1 MLKLLAKKEKKMV
14 RFEKEKL
21 EKEDIEKL
29 ENLSKIC
36 KADILTMTTLAN
48 SGHPGGA
55 ISSLDIFLIIYSYAK
70 ISPEIV
76 DSPERD
82 KIVISH
88 GHTSAGVYSVLGR
101 LGFFDIDMAIS
112 TFRLAGSIFEGHIV
126 RKVPGVEW
134 GTGNLG
140 QGLSAGCGFAL
151 ADKIHKR
158 DTYTFV
164 LMSDGEQTKGQVAEA
179 RRFAIKYGLNNITV
193 VIDYNKIQIS
203 GNTEKVM
210 PCNICENYKSDG
222 WEVIDKVDGHNFSSL
237 YDAIKKSIEIEKPV
251 CILSE
256 TIMGKG
262 ISFMENQHK
271 YHGKP
276 LNEEEYQK
284 ALDELGIKV
293 DIEKYK
299 NLRKKNWQYPS
310 RKFYFSPNFKKG
322 NPIIYGKEE
331 KTDNRTAYGKAL
343 DDIAKINIENEY
355 PVVVFDCDLSSSVRT
370 NYFEKNFPE
379 RFFQVGVQEHNAAT
393 IAGVVSTDKIIS
405 FFSDFGVFGVDETY
419 NQQRL
424 NDQNFTNLKL
434 VCTHLGLDVGEDGK
448 THQCIDYIGVLRNTY
463 GFKIIIPADPNQTDR
478 VIRYIADKEGNWFVG
493 MGRSKTPVI
502 TKENGDIYFGPDYNF
517 QYGKGDLIREGKDGY
532 ILTYGCMVYRA
543 VEISEKLKREGISIG
558 VINFSCPIEIDKNL
572 MKKAIETSF
581 IITYED
587 HHIDTGLGATA
598 GIYLSENGYS
608 GKFFRKGITNYG
620 ASGKPDELFK
630 WFKMDIE
637 SMTEFIKKKMEE

>member
-1 MLKLLAKKEKKMV
+1 MA
-14 RFEKEKL
+14 RFTREKL
-21 EKEDIEKL
+21 EKQDIEKL
-29 ENLSKIC
+29 ENLSRIC
-36 KADILTMTTLAN
+36 KADILTMTTVAN

-55 ISSLDIFLIIYSYAK
+55 ISSLDIFLTVYSYAN
-70 ISPEIV
+70 INPEIV

-82 KIVISH
+82 KIVVSH

-101 LGFFDIDMAIS
+101 LGFFDIDMALA

-151 ADKIHKR
+151 ADRIHKR
-158 DTYTFV
+158 ESYTFV
-164 LMSDGEQTKGQVAEA
+164 LMSDGEQTKGQVGEA

-203 GNTEKVM
+203 GNTDKVM
-210 PCNICENYKSDG
+210 PCRICENYKADG
-222 WEVIDKVDGHNFSSL
+222 WEVIDGVDGHDFSQL
-237 YDAIKKSIEIEKPV
+237 YEAIRKSIEVEKPV
-251 CILSE
+251 CIIAE
-256 TIMGKG
+256 TVMGKG

-276 LNEEEYQK
+276 LSDEEYKK
-284 ALDELGIKV
+284 ALEELGI
-293 DIEKYK
+293 DRDLDKYK
-299 NLRKKNWQYPS
+299 KLREQKWEYPS
-310 RKFYFSPNFKKG
+310 RKFYFRPELKKG
-322 NPIIYGKEE
+322 NPVLYGKEE

-343 DDIAKINIENEY
+343 LDVGKENAGNEY
-355 PVVVFDCDLSSSVRT
+355 PVVVFDCDLSSSVKT
-370 NYFEKNFPE
+370 NYFEKEFPE
-379 RFFQVGVQEHNAAT
+379 RFFQVGVQEHHAAT
-393 IAGVVSTDKIIS
+393 LAGAVSTDKIIS

-424 NDQNFTNLKL
+424 NDQNFTNLRV

-448 THQCIDYIGVLRNTY
+448 THQCIDYIGVLRNTF

-478 VIRYIADKEGNWFVG
+478 VIRYISDKEGNWFIG
-493 MGRSKTPVI
+493 MGRSKIPVI
-502 TKENGDIYFGPDYNF
+502 TKENGEIYFGTDYNF
-517 QYGKGDLIREGKDGY
+517 QYGKADLIREGKDGY

-543 VEISEKLKREGISIG
+543 VEISEKLKQEGISIG
-558 VINFSCPIEIDKNL
+558 IMNFSCPTEIDKE
-572 MKKAIETSF
+572 MIEKAKGTPL

-587 HHIDTGLGATA
+587 HHIDTGLGSTA
-598 GIYLSENGYS
+598 GIYLSETGYN
-608 GKFFRKGITNYG
+608 GKFIRKGVTNYG

-630 WFKMDIE
+630 WFGLDIDGMVE
-637 SMTEFIKKKMEE
+637 LIKENAGGKNG